1 MDCIAR
7 LAIYTFA
14 SFPASFSVK
23 LTGAKRKEKTII
35 LSIMTLIH
43 YLNYLEEIVI
53 VVQYSGRTDQGSM

>member
-35 LSIMTLIH
+35 LMTLIH

-53 VVQYSGRTDQGSM
+53 VVQYSGRTDQGST

>member
-35 LSIMTLIH
+35 LMTLIH